1 MYSLDYERLKVES
14 CPGYDNKNQSTCTAG
29 WLLEEPEI
37 KIFDCCVFPPPPQK
51 KGLLLGH
58 ISAPLSSFFYLHTV
72 SLTVSENVSGRFF
85 FGAEFSNSYRKTD
98 TRFQA

>member
-1 MYSLDYERLKVES
+1 MYSLDYERLKGES

-37 KIFDCCVFPPPPQK
+37 KIFDCCVFFFFQK

-58 ISAPLSSFFYLHTV
+58 ISAPLSFSFYFHTV
-72 SLTVSENVSGRFF
+72 NLTVSENVSGRFF

-98 TRFQA
+98 TRFRA